1 MSNGS
6 GQTTQAQPQT
16 HMDAEAWRCYLVE
29 RRRALITEL
38 RRVEEMLGMQQSVPL
53 RTRPR

>member
-6 GQTTQAQPQT
+6 GQTTQAQAQP